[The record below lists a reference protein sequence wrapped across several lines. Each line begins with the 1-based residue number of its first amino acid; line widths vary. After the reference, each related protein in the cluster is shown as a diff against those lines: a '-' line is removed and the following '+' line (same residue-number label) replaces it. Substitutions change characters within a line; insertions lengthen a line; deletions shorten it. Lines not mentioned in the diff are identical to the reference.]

1 MKTEKQ
7 DNEYLVGDLVDS
19 NIIESKTIFP
29 KNKNIIILGIS
40 LFLIAIIAVVF
51 FLLLIHNSN
60 NNDKDNKEEN
70 PIEILPPLIINPVKE
85 YTHCIIWL
93 HGLNGQAEN
102 FEDLFKTEVPFIKRE
117 NTKII
122 LMQAP
127 YQIMSF
133 NGENLT
139 SWFDLYSFPVNNSE
153 CYNFTDAKKSR
164 KMIEILIKE
173 EAKKLNGN
181 YQKIFIGGFS
191 QGSVMSLYT
200 GYNFNELLGGVLACS
215 GNLLKETEI
224 IGDKSKLK
232 VFLAHG
238 KLDKIVPFSFHKETV
253 KRIENFEG
261 VKKYYYE
268 ELEHALSDYEKIDM
282 SGFLNDSMI

>member
-19 NIIESKTIFP
+19 NIMESKTIFP
-29 KNKNIIILGIS
+29 KNRVNIILGIS
-40 LFLIAIIAVVF
+40 LFLIAIIYVIF
-51 FLLLIHNSN
+51 FLLLIHNSHN
-60 NNDKDNKEEN
+60 NEKENEEEG

-93 HGLNGQAEN
+93 HGLNGNPEI
-102 FEDLFKTEVPFIKRE
+102 FEDLFKTEVSFAKKE
-117 NTKII
+117 NTKIF
-122 LMQAP
+122 LMRAP
-127 YQIMSF
+127 YQIMTY
-133 NGENLT
+133 NQENLT

-153 CYNFTDAKKSR
+153 CYNFTEATKSR
-164 KMIEILIKE
+164 RMIEKVIKE
-173 EAKKLNGN
+173 EAKQLKGN

-200 GYNFNELLGGVLACS
+200 AYNFNELLGGVLACS

-224 IGDKSKLK
+224 IGDKNMLK

-238 KLDKIVPFSFHKETV
+238 KLDEIVPFSFHKETI

-268 ELEHALSDYEKIDM
+268 NLKHELTDYEKFDM